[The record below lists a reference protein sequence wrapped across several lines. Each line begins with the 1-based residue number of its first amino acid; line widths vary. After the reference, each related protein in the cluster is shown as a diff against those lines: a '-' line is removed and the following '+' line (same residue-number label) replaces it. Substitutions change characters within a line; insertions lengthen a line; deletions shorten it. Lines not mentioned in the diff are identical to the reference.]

1 MSKSSSKSITLKEVA
16 AAAGVSV
23 STASRAL
30 SGKAEAYRISR
41 ATEQSVQDAA
51 KRLQFSPSLLAKSL
65 RSQRTK
71 LLGVVLPNV
80 ANPFF
85 AAIAREITLAAE
97 ELGFSVLLTDSQE
110 NSETEV
116 HLVEQLK
123 ARQIEGLVVCPVGI
137 THQHLSELAKQKLPL
152 VLVDRGFDSKDL
164 VTVTSDHR
172 SGARSATTL
181 LLESGHQK
189 IGILQGLPETLPNN
203 ERLIGVRE
211 AFEEKQ
217 LVFDSTLIAGNH
229 FDEASG
235 YQAAQKL
242 LDAHPDLTAF
252 FAFSNQNALGALR
265 AAAEAGRA
273 IPDDLSLIAFD
284 DHPFAAYLSAPL
296 TAVCQDVN
304 QLGRVAAQ
312 LLMEQIKTG
321 QPPEQKQHRIPVQLI
336 QRGSIR
342 ERDACAGP
350 GST

>member
-1 MSKSSSKSITLKEVA
+1 MSPSTNKHITLKQVA
-16 AAAGVSV
+16 EAAGVSV

-30 SGKAEAYRISR
+30 AGKAEAFRISR
-41 ATEQSVQDAA
+41 KTERSVQAAA
-51 KRLQFSPSLLAKSL
+51 KRLQFQPSLLAKSL

-97 ELGFSVLLTDSQE
+97 ENEFSVLLADSQE

-137 THQHLSELAKQKLPL
+137 QNQHLANITKQNLPL
-152 VLVDRGFDSKDL
+152 VLVDRGFIHKDL

-172 SGARSATTL
+172 QGASAATKL
-181 LLESGHQK
+181 LIDQGHRQ
-189 IGILQGLPETLPNN
+189 IGVLQGLPDTLPNT
-203 ERLIGVRE
+203 ERLIGFRE
-211 AFEEKQ
+211 ELRRSGIAFDQ
-217 LVFDSTLIAGNH
+217 TLIEGNH

-235 YQAAQKL
+235 YHAAYKL
-242 LDAHPDLTAF
+242 LSDQPEITAL

-265 AAAEAGRA
+265 AAAELGRK

-284 DHPFAAYLSAPL
+284 DHPFAAYLAAPL
-296 TAVCQDVN
+296 TSVCQDVS
-304 QLGRVAAQ
+304 QLGHVAAQ
-312 LLMEQIKTG
+312 LLIEQIKTNT
-321 QPPEQKQHRIPVQLI
+321 PPEQKQHRVPVQLI
-336 QRGSIR
+336 NRSSI
-342 ERDACAGP
+342 AKIG
-350 GST
+350 

>member
-1 MSKSSSKSITLKEVA
+1 MSKSRTKSITLKEVA
-16 AAAGVSV
+16 EAAGVSL

-41 ATEQSVQDAA
+41 ATEQSVQAA
-51 KRLQFSPSLLAKSL
+51 AERLQFSPSLLAKSL

-97 ELGFSVLLTDSQE
+97 ENEFSVLLADSQE

-116 HLVEQLK
+116 HLVEQLQ

-137 THQHLSELAKQKLPL
+137 AHQHLSKLAKQSLPL
-152 VLVDRGFDSKDL
+152 VLVDRGFDNRDL

-172 SGARSATTL
+172 EGARQATTL

-189 IGILQGLPETLPNN
+189 IGVLQGLPGTLPNT
-203 ERLIGVRE
+203 ERLVGVRE
-211 AFEEKQ
+211 AFEQ
-217 LVFDSTLIAGNH
+217 HGVSFDPTLLSGNH

-235 YQAAQKL
+235 YQAAHQL
-242 LDAHPDLTAF
+242 LSDHPEITAL

-265 AAAEAGRA
+265 AAAELGRSV
-273 IPDDLSLIAFD
+273 PEDLSLIAFD
-284 DHPFAAYLSAPL
+284 DHPFAAYLAAPL
-296 TAVCQDVN
+296 TSVCQDVT
-304 QLGRVAAQ
+304 QLGRVAAR
-312 LLMEQIKTG
+312 LLIEHIKTG
-321 QPPEQKQHRIPVQLI
+321 QPPKQKQHPIPVQLI
-336 QRGSIR
+336 NRSSIR
-342 ERDACAGP
+342 NIG
-350 GST
+350 

>member
-1 MSKSSSKSITLKEVA
+1 MSQSANKQVTLKQVA
-16 AAAGVSV
+16 EAAGVSL

-41 ATEQSVQDAA
+41 ATEKSVQSAA

-97 ELGFSVLLTDSQE
+97 ENEFSVLLADSQE

-116 HLVEQLK
+116 HLVEQLQ

-137 THQHLSELAKQKLPL
+137 QHQHLTKIAKQNLPL
-152 VLVDRGFDSKDL
+152 VLVDRGFDHKQL

-172 SGARSATTL
+172 EGARAATKL
-181 LLESGHQK
+181 LTDQGHQT
-189 IGILQGLPETLPNN
+189 IGVLQGLPDTLPNV
-203 ERLIGVRE
+203 ERLIGFRE
-211 AFEEKQ
+211 E
-217 LVFDSTLIAGNH
+217 LHRCGIPFDPTLIEGNH

-235 YQAAQKL
+235 YQAAHKIL
-242 LDAHPDLTAF
+242 SDHPEITAL

-265 AAAEAGRA
+265 AAAELGRN
-273 IPDDLSLIAFD
+273 IPADLSLIAFD
-284 DHPFAAYLSAPL
+284 DHPFAAYLAAPL
-296 TAVCQDVN
+296 TAVCQDVS
-304 QLGRVAAQ
+304 QLGRVAAR
-312 LLMEQIKTG
+312 LLIEHIKTG
-321 QPPEQKQHRIPVQLI
+321 QQPEQKQHRIRVQLMN
-336 QRGSIR
+336 RSSI
-342 ERDACAGP
+342 AKIK
-350 GST
+350 